1 MSQSRSPAVKMLIA
15 ELLAAQLFSEDDGR
29 TLALVRGQKAERANV
44 VATLIAKEDSASSE
58 YALVDD
64 TTGRIGVRNFDERRF
79 FASIPLGMV
88 VQLVCRIN
96 EFNRQ
101 PFLVPEIVRPLDP
114 SWLRLRLQEIPF
126 DAKAPA
132 VAAEGGA
139 ASAASPPASLQAR
152 RHPSKMRK
160 AQKTASSRSSAS
172 TTMAKGSSS
181 RTSSPQASAT
191 AMRGSSSSR

>member
-139 ASAASPPASLQAR
+139 ASAASPPAS
-152 RHPSKMRK
+152 P
-160 AQKTASSRSSAS
+160 TW
-172 TTMAKGSSS
+172 
-181 RTSSPQASAT
+181 
-191 AMRGSSSSR
+191 RGSVFHGGSGTGRMRSTMYPSRFAAR